1 MRASDIIRKKRDGQE
16 LTAEEIGFFVN
27 GVVRD
32 EIPEYQASA
41 LLMAICLRGMTDEE
55 TAALTE
61 AMLGSGSTI
70 NLGGITGIKADKHS
84 TGGVGDKTSIVLG
97 PLMATMGIKVPMV
110 SGRALGHT
118 GGTLDKLES
127 IPGFRT
133 ELSVEEFRENLKTVG
148 FSVMGQTDDI
158 APADR
163 ELYALRD
170 VTATVESIPLIAS
183 SIMSKKL
190 AEGIDGL
197 VLDVKTGSG
206 AFMKGIEEARAL
218 ARTMVNIGNR
228 MGVRTVAL
236 ITDMEQPLG
245 KTVGNSLEIKE
256 CIAALRGKGSR
267 DLMELTLTLA
277 AWMLS
282 IADCIGDEVPLRKIS
297 GQTMK
302 KYRDEIMDFV
312 EKGDAFKK
320 FVEFIDAQHGDP
332 EVAFKP
338 AGLPGA
344 DYVREVRADRDGYIR
359 RLDAEAVG
367 TASML
372 LGAGRTRAED
382 TVDPAAGIILNKKTG
397 DRVSAGEPIAML
409 HTNDEGLFTDA
420 EEEFLSGVEI
430 GERETARR
438 KLIHEV
444 VMPQGPGAQV

>member
-1 MRASDIIRKKRDGQE
+1 MRAYDIIRKKRDGEE
-16 LTAEEIGFFVN
+16 LSKEEIGFFIN

-32 EIPEYQASA
+32 EIPNYQASA
-41 LLMAICLRGMTDEE
+41 FLMAVCLKGMTDAE
-55 TAALTE
+55 TIALTE
-61 AMLGSGSTI
+61 AMLRSGTVLDLGSVSGV
-70 NLGGITGIKADKHS
+70 KVDKHS
-84 TGGVGDKTSIVLG
+84 TGGVGDKTSIIVA
-97 PLMATMGIKVPMV
+97 PLMAAMGIKVPMV

-133 ELSVEEFRENLKTVG
+133 GLSVEEFKRNVSELG
-148 FSVMGQTDDI
+148 ASIMGQTDDL

-170 VTATVESIPLIAS
+170 VTATVESVPLIAS

-190 AEGIDGL
+190 AEGVDGL

-206 AFMKGIEEARAL
+206 AFMAGMDEARAL
-218 ARTMVNIGNR
+218 ARTLVNIGNA

-236 ITDMEQPLG
+236 ITDMDQPLG

-256 CIAALRGKGSR
+256 CVAALRGKGPR
-267 DLMELTLTLA
+267 DLMEVTLTLS

-282 IADCIGDEVPLRKIS
+282 LADSLTEDVPLARMTGETLKRY
-297 GQTMK
+297 K
-302 KYRDEIMDFV
+302 DEMMDFI

-320 FVEFIDAQHGDP
+320 FVELVDAQGGDP

-338 AGLPGA
+338 ALLPGA
-344 DYVREVRADRDGYIR
+344 DYIKEIRADRDGYVT
-359 RLDAEAVG
+359 RLDARAVG

-382 TVDPAAGIILNKKTG
+382 EVDPAAGIILVKKVG
-397 DRVSAGEPIAML
+397 DRVKQGEPVAML
-409 HTNDEGLFTDA
+409 HTNDEGLFYDA
-420 EEEFLSGVEI
+420 EEEFLAGFEI
-430 GERETARR
+430 GEREKAKK
-438 KLIHEV
+438 KLIREI
-444 VMPQGPGAQV
+444 VMP

>member
-1 MRASDIIRKKRDGQE
+1 MRAYDIIRKKRDGQE
-16 LTAEEIGFFVN
+16 LTAGEIGFFVN
-27 GVVRD
+27 GIVRD

-55 TAALTE
+55 TANLTE
-61 AMLGSGSTI
+61 AMLRSGSTI
-70 NLGGITGIKADKHS
+70 NLDGLTGIKADKHS

-133 ELSVEEFRENLKTVG
+133 DLSAEEFRENLRTVG

-218 ARTMVNIGNR
+218 ARAMVNIGNR
-228 MGVRTVAL
+228 MGVLTVAL

-277 AWMLS
+277 TWMLG
-282 IADCIGDEVPLRKIS
+282 IADSIGEEVPLRKMNA
-297 GQTMK
+297 QTAK
-302 KYRDEIMDFV
+302 KYRDEITDFV

-320 FVEFIDAQHGDP
+320 FVEFVDAQHGNP

-338 AGLPGA
+338 AELPRA

-382 TVDPAAGIILNKKTG
+382 TVDPSAGIILNKKTG
-397 DRVSAGEPIAML
+397 DRVKAGEPIAML
-409 HTNDEGLFTDA
+409 HANDEGLFTDA
-420 EEEFLSGVEI
+420 EEEFLSGLEI
-430 GERETARR
+430 GQRETARR

-444 VMPQGPGAQV
+444 VMP